1 MNEDSW
7 KCKFSIYDILFRDSS
22 MTYMTT
28 AHTKKIGD
36 DNWYFY
42 CSRNLDKRIIQ
53 YHIDYMIRYMEICSL
68 LTIEM

>member
-42 CSRNLDKRIIQ
+42 CSRNLDKKNYPVSHRLYDKI
-53 YHIDYMIRYMEICSL
+53 HGNL
-68 LTIEM
+68 

>member
-36 DNWYFY
+36 IIGIFIVVEIWI
-42 CSRNLDKRIIQ
+42 KRIIQ